1 MKNRPD
7 IQKLLDY
14 NVDVL
19 DQALK
24 VLDAHLAHPDSDYSR
39 HSGPHLRHVIEH
51 YEAFTQ
57 QVASHLVDYD
67 SRARDRA
74 PEGDLTIA
82 RARIVAIQ
90 QQLATL
96 DTSPLTKPIAVH
108 QRGGLGGEENF
119 VSFSSLARELLF
131 IASHAVH
138 HYALIQLHCKAQG
151 ICLGDDFGKA
161 PATAR
166 HARQS
171 RDRHG

>member
-19 DQALK
+19 DQALR
-24 VLDAHLAHPDSDYSR
+24 VLDAHAAQPDSDYTS

-57 QVASHLVDYD
+57 HVASYSVDYD
-67 SRARDRA
+67 TRARDRA
-74 PEGDLTIA
+74 PERDPAMA
-82 RARIVAIQ
+82 RARIAAIQ

-96 DTSPLTKPIAVH
+96 DTLLLTEPIAVH

-131 IASHAVH
+131 LASHAVH

-161 PATAR
+161 PATVR

-171 RDRHG
+171 